1 MTAATALKIIRS
13 CVSAGRVI
21 LKDHF
26 VERMAQ
32 RGMFWSDVLA
42 IIDAPRGIRT
52 DGDDKFGRQR
62 WFIAGDAPDGLRIE
76 ILCVI
81 DEDEPTTIFITI
93 YWE

>member
-26 VERMAQ
+26 VERLAQ

-42 IIDAPRGIRT
+42 IIDSPRGIRT
-52 DGDDKFGRQR
+52 DGDDKFGAN
-62 WFIAGDAPDGLRIE
+62 AGLSPEMRPAACG
-76 ILCVI
+76 
-81 DEDEPTTIFITI
+81 
-93 YWE
+93 